1 MSGWGVTPA
10 IRVTDMAA
18 GLQFYRDRIGFAV
31 ERGGPED
38 SNVSLSF
45 GDARLM
51 LEVPADFYSESY
63 NSAIRRRMGNASP
76 HALYMEAPDIDVLY
90 GRVNAQGIRIVDP
103 LADRPWGQREF
114 TVEDHEGNWLTFW
127 EVREAS

>member
-1 MSGWGVTPA
+1 
-10 IRVTDMAA
+10 MAA